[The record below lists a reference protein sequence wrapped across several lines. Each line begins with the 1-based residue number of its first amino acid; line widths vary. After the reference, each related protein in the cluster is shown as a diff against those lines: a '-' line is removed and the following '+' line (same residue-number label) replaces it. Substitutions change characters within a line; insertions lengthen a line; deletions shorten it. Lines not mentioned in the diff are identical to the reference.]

1 MQEYGDL
8 RASVRT
14 IKGFFDRVGP
24 SFYSS
29 FFTAIGYRSS
39 LKRFMRSNI
48 SHLEIREG
56 MKILDAGIGTG
67 FLTVSLLREAP
78 IPLTVTGLDF
88 SEGMLVGL
96 NLRLKELG
104 CEHRVKLQLA
114 DMRRMPFRDE
124 TFDLVMTSAAMEYL
138 PDVSEGISEC
148 GRVLRGGGRLLFIA
162 TRDSFMGKAI
172 AATWKN
178 KILSPALVRNS
189 MEQAGINRI
198 DTLRFPRCFPHVNW
212 WGMALLGHKT

>member
-1 MQEYGDL
+1 MQGYGDL
-8 RASVRT
+8 RASART

-29 FFTAIGYRSS
+29 FFTAIGYRAS
-39 LKRFMRSNI
+39 LKYFMRSNI
-48 SHLEIREG
+48 PHLEIREG

-96 NLRLKELG
+96 NRRLKELG

-114 DMRRMPFRDE
+114 DMRRMPFQDE
-124 TFDLVMTSAAMEYL
+124 TFDLAMTSAAMEYL

-148 GRVLRGGGRLLFIA
+148 GRVLRDGGRLLFIA

-178 KILSPALVRNS
+178 KILSPDLVRRC

-198 DTLRFPRCFPHVNW
+198 DTLRFPWCFPHVNW